1 MILFHFYNY
10 TNSESGN
17 VFSKRTEFVGG
28 QQLYSERKSTSES
41 ETKSNKANF
50 SFIDR
55 SSDLRTITLRG
66 RINSSNTTGNSLST
80 LDAFA
85 PDSKTVKEVLNT
97 GVSNSDNN
105 SSNGSVNL
113 DYIQRFNKKSKRS
126 FELEFDFSSDK
137 SDNTSGNT
145 NTKDYADILKTDE
158 KTENKQT
165 SNNKGSNINFELQ
178 YTEPLNDNHFIE
190 VGGGMRVQNEDEYTN
205 QTSLLHGTTNAG
217 STTNFNKKKDI

>member
-1 MILFHFYNY
+1 MAVNNY
-10 TNSESGN
+10 IQKENLQAN
-17 VFSKRTEFVGG
+17 
-28 QQLYSERKSTSES
+28 S

-55 SSDLRTITLRG
+55 SNDLRTITLRG

-85 PDSKTVKEVLNT
+85 PDSKTVKDVLNT

-137 SDNTSGNT
+137 SDNTSGNI
-145 NTKDYADILKTDE
+145 NTKDYATI
-158 KTENKQT
+158 
-165 SNNKGSNINFELQ
+165 F
-178 YTEPLNDNHFIE
+178 
-190 VGGGMRVQNEDEYTN
+190 
-205 QTSLLHGTTNAG
+205 
-217 STTNFNKKKDI
+217 